1 MPLSRSLLPLL
12 IFAGLLVGGTSMQV
26 VTGVPADLVTALNGV
41 IVVLVVSVEYMR
53 RRARMRTRAAMAAGS
68 DERDVGS
75 GQAGAAGG
83 GPAGT
88 TGIAEKEV
96 PA

>member
-1 MPLSRSLLPLL
+1 
-12 IFAGLLVGGTSMQV
+12 MQV
-26 VTGVPADLVTALNGV
+26 VTGVPANLVTALNGV

-53 RRARMRTRAAMAAGS
+53 RRAAVRARTAAAAGP

-75 GQAGAAGG
+75 GQADA
-83 GPAGT
+83 